1 MSAQITKS
9 NLLRRALQAN
19 GVFSALSGI
28 ILIVAAKPLSTR
40 LGLTLPSILIGV
52 GVSLLVYAAGLFR
65 SGRRETINQ
74 VEAYLAVIL
83 DAAWVVGSAV
93 VIFAGVLTTTGNWVV
108 AIVADVVL
116 LFALLQIYGLR
127 QMQQERVR

>member
-52 GVSLLVYAAGLFR
+52 GVSLLVYAAGLFH

-74 VEAYLAVIL
+74 AEAYLVVIL